1 MSDKPE
7 KKASKRERRVPVA
20 LRGATVMEGF
30 RENLFDAANR
40 SGMTPNEFVLQAA
53 AEKLR
58 ATGRCF
64 SGVFAPGDIVS
75 THQHI

>member
-1 MSDKPE
+1 MSDDTARKT
-7 KKASKRERRVPVA
+7 AKRERRVPVA

-40 SGMTPNEFVLQAA
+40 SGMTPNEFVLQAT

-58 ATGRCF
+58 ATGRNF
-64 SGVFAPGDIVS
+64 SGLFSPGDMSVARR
-75 THQHI
+75 HA